1 MKRVLFFLFVA
12 SLLGVQQLEAQRC
25 RVYRNG
31 RVTVC
36 DRDRDRDRDR
46 HRASRSDRGPIEFGV
61 RGGYDFEEDN
71 GLAGAQLR
79 LPIVRPV
86 AIVPSFDVFFDDADV
101 GDTQWQLNGDL
112 MIRPTGFAG
121 LYGGAG
127 VAFLNADF
135 ELTGDAET
143 EVGYNLFAGLEG
155 NWLRETSIRPFVE
168 ARWTS
173 VEEYDAFRLNVG
185 FNVPVSRR

>member
-1 MKRVLFFLFVA
+1 MWSAGSA
-12 SLLGVQQLEAQRC
+12 SSGVPHTWA
-25 RVYRNG
+25 
-31 RVTVC
+31 
-36 DRDRDRDRDR
+36 
-46 HRASRSDRGPIEFGV
+46 AGP
-61 RGGYDFEEDN
+61 D
-71 GLAGAQLR
+71 
-79 LPIVRPV
+79 
-86 AIVPSFDVFFDDADV
+86 
-101 GDTQWQLNGDL
+101 
-112 MIRPTGFAG
+112 
-121 LYGGAG
+121 GAG